1 MSLNPDNKQF
11 LTKDGV
17 KILLQDLNQKNTEQ
31 SALIYNEINENR
43 AYIDELKNSV
53 QDLELANSQ
62 KLTNFGDQTFA
73 GNLTIGTSNKT
84 GDLRVYGDLIVDG
97 KTTTADTETLLVR
110 DNFIFINSDNED
122 LQTALAGIVIKTGQN
137 TAYGIVYDRSNGS
150 ISLGEGVVNN
160 DNNFSFNAGEI
171 NPIVT
176 RPQSDKLKDG
186 QLLVWDSATN
196 TIAGTDAYSF
206 QKLEE
211 KFTNWDAHHAL
222 VKAVGNL
229 KSDLIEEKQIR
240 TSSDEGLN
248 AAINAVNINLSTN
261 IENVQEKI
269 AKIENAIT
277 NVDEM
282 NDSISTLLDK
292 ISKNEASPNKLWAL
306 SFAPIYSSLNQV
318 IGYKPVF
325 ESIDDGIL
333 E

>member
-43 AYIDELKNSV
+43 AYIDVIREELNNLESV
-53 QDLELANSQ
+53 TSQ
-62 KLTNFGDQTFA
+62 KLDNSGDQIFN
-73 GNLTIGTSNKT
+73 GNLTIGTDNSN
-84 GDLRVYGDLIVDG
+84 GNLRVHGDLIIDG
-97 KTTTADTETLLVR
+97 KTTTTDTETLLVK

-137 TAYGIVYDRSNGS
+137 TAYGIVYDKSNGS
-150 ISLGEGVVNN
+150 VSLGQGVVNN
-160 DNNFSFNAGEI
+160 KNNFSFNVGEI

-186 QLLVWDSATN
+186 QILIWDSTTN
-196 TIAGTDAYSF
+196 TVVGTDAYSF

-222 VKAVGNL
+222 VKSVKDLDTA
-229 KSDLIEEKQIR
+229 LIEEKQIR

-248 AAINAVNINLSTN
+248 AAINEVKDNLSIN

-269 AKIENAIT
+269 AKIENDIT

-282 NDSISTLLDK
+282 NDSISTILDQ
-292 ISKNEASPNKLWAL
+292 INKNQVSPNKLWAL
-306 SFAPIYSSLNQV
+306 SFTPIYDSLNQI
-318 IGYKPVF
+318 IGYKPYF
-325 ESIDDGIL
+325 QSMDDGIL